1 MQPLGPPDSHYLK
14 SAEGWTELG
23 LRAEAAAE
31 LDLISPANQRHP
43 DVLEVRWVLHAHAR
57 QWEAALAAARE
68 LLLAGPD
75 RASGWLH
82 QAYALRRAADGGL
95 AQAREALKPAAEK
108 FPKEPV
114 IPFNLACYACQLGQL
129 DEARAWVKRAMK
141 VGGKES
147 IKLMALADEDLKP
160 LWQEIAGI

>member
-1 MQPLGPPDSHYLK
+1 MQPLGPPDSHFLS
-14 SAEGWTELG
+14 SAEGWLELG
-23 LRAEAAAE
+23 LRAEATAE
-31 LDLISPANQRHP
+31 LDLISPPYQRHP
-43 DVLEVRWVLHAHAR
+43 DVLEMRWALHAHAR
-57 QWEAALAAARE
+57 QWDAALDAARE
-68 LLLAGPD
+68 LVLAAPD

-82 QAYALRRAADGGL
+82 QAYALRRAMEGGL
-95 AQAREALKPAAEK
+95 AQAREALKPAAKK

-129 DEARAWVKRAMK
+129 DEARGWVKRAMK